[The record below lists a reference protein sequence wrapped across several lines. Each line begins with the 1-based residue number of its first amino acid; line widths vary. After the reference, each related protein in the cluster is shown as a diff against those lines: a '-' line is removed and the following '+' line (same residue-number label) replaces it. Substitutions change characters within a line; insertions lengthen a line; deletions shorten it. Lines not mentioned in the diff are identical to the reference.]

1 MKKIYFIYILFLL
14 NCFACQDDP
23 EFEITQNI
31 LFLVGDAGEGKTWKL
46 VKAEIPLETNG
57 SAQTIIY
64 DILNQPEFSCYKDD
78 NFTFMLDDS
87 LHINSGTTICD
98 NLFYETASASW
109 EISEESSPD
118 PSILMISRAK
128 GDVTEK
134 YDFPLNQINKE
145 MIISQINLPVN
156 EPIEIQLDDV
166 SATIYELDLTLFF
179 ESVDTLNN
187 GK

>member
-1 MKKIYFIYILFLL
+1 
-14 NCFACQDDP
+14 
-23 EFEITQNI
+23 
-31 LFLVGDAGEGKTWKL
+31 
-46 VKAEIPLETNG
+46 
-57 SAQTIIY
+57 
-64 DILNQPEFSCYKDD
+64 
-78 NFTFMLDDS
+78 
-87 LHINSGTTICD
+87 
-98 NLFYETASASW
+98 
-109 EISEESSPD
+109 
-118 PSILMISRAK
+118 
-128 GDVTEK
+128 DVTEK